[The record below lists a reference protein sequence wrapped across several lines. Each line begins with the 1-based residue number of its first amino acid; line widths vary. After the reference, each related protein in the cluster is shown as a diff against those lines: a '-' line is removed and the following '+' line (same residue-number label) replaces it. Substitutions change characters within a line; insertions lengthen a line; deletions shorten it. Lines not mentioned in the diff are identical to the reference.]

1 MRNQREKGII
11 LIQNSLEK
19 PMPKNMRSFL
29 TTIGGLI
36 LALCFLTSAAN
47 ASLAENAAQCD
58 GCHGKDGASQ
68 ESDVPII
75 GGVSSFVLEEY
86 MFQYADA
93 ARPCRE
99 SKYRYGDTSRPAT
112 DMCVVAKNLSEEEIT
127 ELAAYYADLNF
138 VAAQQEFDAALA
150 AQGASIHKRDCEK
163 CHTDGGS
170 YKDDD
175 AGRLAG
181 QWAPYLQESLADYA
195 SGERPMMEEKMQQ
208 KLENLNAE
216 EIAALIQYYAS
227 LK

>member
-1 MRNQREKGII
+1 
-11 LIQNSLEK
+11 
-19 PMPKNMRSFL
+19 MPKSMRSFL

-36 LALCFLTSAAN
+36 LAQCLLTSAAN
-47 ASLAENAAQCD
+47 AGLAENAAQCD
-58 GCHGKDGASQ
+58 ACHGKDGVSL
-68 ESDVPII
+68 ESDVPTIAGI
-75 GGVSSFVLEEY
+75 SSFVLEEY

-99 SKYRYGDTSRPAT
+99 SKYRYGDTSRAAT
-112 DMCVVAKNLSEEEIT
+112 DMCVVAKNLSEDEIT
-127 ELAAYYADLNF
+127 EIAAYYADLNF

-163 CHTDGGS
+163 CHTDGGG
-170 YKDDD
+170 YRDDD

-181 QWAPYLQESLADYA
+181 QWAPYLQESFDDYA
-195 SGERPMMEEKMQQ
+195 SGARPVMEEKMQQ
-208 KLENLNAE
+208 KLDSLNAD